1 MSEPLEIGDA
11 LKAAREARGW
21 TQQDAATKL
30 RLMARQVEAM
40 EAEDYATLGQPV
52 FARGFVRNY
61 ARLLGM
67 DPEPLLNRMSESGAA
82 PAEKVDSEPYAAP
95 SSRAVSPILIGI
107 LVVLVLIL
115 AVPVATY
122 FWLNSGEEEA
132 AIEPAEHAGQTKQA
146 ETPVPETHAQ
156 ALTAPVMPVVPDAAV
171 TEQVAVVGAKQESLP
186 GPVAVPSPAPQA
198 APKPEPVPVPEKPDS
213 EAASQLVA
221 PRGQNVPAPLPNA
234 VVPEPPEN
242 PYLPPNFRNKS
253 IRLQFDQD
261 AWVEIKDGNGR
272 IIHSTLSKAGNTVDL
287 VGKPPFDFVV
297 GNAANVRMNYN
308 GRPFD
313 IKPYIGETVA
323 RFTLE

>member
-61 ARLLGM
+61 ARLLGL

-82 PAEKVDSEPYAAP
+82 PAEKVDSEPYSAA
-95 SSRAVSPILIGI
+95 SKKAVSPILIGI
-107 LVVLVLIL
+107 LAVLVLIL

-122 FWLNSGEEEA
+122 FWLNSGEEVA
-132 AIEPAEHAGQTKQA
+132 ATEPAMQSAQTRA
-146 ETPVPETHAQ
+146 DARPAPEAQ
-156 ALTAPVMPVVPDAAV
+156 LQSASTPVMPAVPDMAIPDHAA
-171 TEQVAVVGAKQESLP
+171 TDAAKQESQ
-186 GPVAVPSPAPQA
+186 PVTAPPNPQMPLS
-198 APKPEPVPVPEKPDS
+198 APKPAPASAPEQPVSDAAAQSLATRPDN
-213 EAASQLVA
+213 ATATAPDNVA
-221 PRGQNVPAPLPNA
+221 
-234 VVPEPPEN
+234 PEPPEN

-261 AWVEIKDGNGR
+261 AWVQIRDGNGR
-272 IIHSTLSKAGNTVDL
+272 TIHSTLSKAGSTVEL
-287 VGKPPFDFVV
+287 SGKPPFEFVV
-297 GNAANVRMNYN
+297 GNAANVRMTYS